1 MEKDPFG
8 KEQAETRLK
17 SHFANNK
24 AFGAI
29 PLDGGLVYQGHFM
42 DPFGVEYHAFR
53 VNVTGNAA
61 NISMWGVAVTHDA
74 VTTVINQELHENMLN
89 IAKRID
95 VDMNP

>member
-42 DPFGVEYHAFR
+42 DPFGVEYHAL
-53 VNVTGNAA
+53 
-61 NISMWGVAVTHDA
+61 
-74 VTTVINQELHENMLN
+74 E
-89 IAKRID
+89 
-95 VDMNP
+95 